1 MAAGVPTPTI
11 PPLVRGAMQAIP
23 ESARGA
29 EEIRFQYRQ
38 AGICLQGLGAL
49 EKDKVS
55 GAEAP
60 GSGVLIEIAKMQ
72 ILQGRHPSPDAFRM
86 TTERGIARTHEP

>member
-11 PPLVRGAMQAIP
+11 PPLVRGVLQAIP

-38 AGICLQGLGAL
+38 AGICLQGLGR
-49 EKDKVS
+49 
-55 GAEAP
+55 GATAKCA
-60 GSGVLIEIAKMQ
+60 VL
-72 ILQGRHPSPDAFRM
+72 
-86 TTERGIARTHEP
+86 RTGW

>member
-1 MAAGVPTPTI
+1 
-11 PPLVRGAMQAIP
+11 MQAIP

-49 EKDKVS
+49 EKDKMS

-60 GSGVLIEIAKMQ
+60 GSGVLIEIA
-72 ILQGRHPSPDAFRM
+72 
-86 TTERGIARTHEP
+86 